1 MRVHLQMLKTCYHK
15 VMNVL
20 FVISLIIALV
30 ASLKVITCNN
40 AVHALLYM
48 IAFFFSLAVM
58 IYLYGAPFIA
68 ALEVII
74 YAGAIV
80 TLFIFVVMMLNLK
93 DQKKKSRIKLPL
105 LPLILIIAIQVEL
118 VYLIFS
124 GPVNVNEPVFTSPE
138 DTGLALI
145 SNYMA
150 AIELAG
156 MLLLAGIIGAYH
168 LGSEKKRNI
177 HRYLSNTGDNE

>member
-1 MRVHLQMLKTCYHK
+1 
-15 VMNVL
+15 MNIL
-20 FVISLIIALV
+20 FVISLIIAVL
-30 ASLKVITCNN
+30 ASLKVITGTN

-93 DQKKKSRIKLPL
+93 PPEKKSKVKLPL
-105 LPLILIIAIQVEL
+105 LPLLLIIAIQAEL
-118 VYLIFS
+118 VYLIFT
-124 GPVNVNEPVFTSPE
+124 GPVNNSAPVFTSPE
-138 DTGLALI
+138 ETGLALI

-168 LGSEKKRNI
+168 LGREKKRNL
-177 HRYLSNTGDNE
+177 HRYLNNTEDNE